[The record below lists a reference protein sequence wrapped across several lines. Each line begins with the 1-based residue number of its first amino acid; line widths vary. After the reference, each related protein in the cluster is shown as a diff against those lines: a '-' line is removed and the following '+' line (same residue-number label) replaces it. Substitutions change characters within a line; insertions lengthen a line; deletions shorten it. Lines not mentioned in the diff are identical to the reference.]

1 MSYGQHW
8 LGLKNL
14 DEIWAVKN
22 SAQTRLGTGCW
33 TFGLAQFF
41 FFVFLFKIVFLVF
54 SAQLKRG

>member
-33 TFGLAQFF
+33 TFGLAQFLF
-41 FFVFLFKIVFLVF
+41 FFFFLKLYF
-54 SAQLKRG
+54 